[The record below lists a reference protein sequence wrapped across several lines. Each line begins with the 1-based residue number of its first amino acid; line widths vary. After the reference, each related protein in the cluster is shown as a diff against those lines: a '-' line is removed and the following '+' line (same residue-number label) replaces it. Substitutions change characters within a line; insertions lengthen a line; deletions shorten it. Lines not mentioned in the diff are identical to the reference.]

1 MMIKTSQNHWQLDWS
16 FNNLFMLTTNNRAP
30 HYWSFVRGIHMWPM
44 DSLTKAV
51 DVESWRNC
59 PGGLSHKFRKNHDI
73 MTWISL
79 RKGQQLG
86 NNFHGTTTSYVKMM
100 TLLQHFHCRYRVW
113 NHIEIKIC
121 IYLNSTVFRLICS
134 WQAMHSSSCF
144 NINFLEIRALAKQNF
159 YGNCFDCVRFLSTGY
174 WLVITYIWAL

>member
-1 MMIKTSQNHWQLDWS
+1 MTVARPSYHYNGNTCSGQTIYFYWDGPQEYIIVIIRFQWRHVMIKTSQNHWQLEWS
-16 FNNLFMLTTNNRAP
+16 FNNLFILTTNNRAP
-30 HYWSFVRGIHMWPM
+30 HYWSFVRGIHMWPV

-51 DVESWRNC
+51 DVESWRDC
-59 PGGLSHKFRKNHDI
+59 PGGLSHKFRKNYDV

-100 TLLQHFHCRYRVW
+100 TLLQHFHSRYRVW

-121 IYLNSTVFRLICS
+121 IYLNSTVL
-134 WQAMHSSSCF
+134 
-144 NINFLEIRALAKQNF
+144 
-159 YGNCFDCVRFLSTGY
+159 D
-174 WLVITYIWAL
+174 